1 MEPTELPPDEQES
14 EAGRAQTVVARRP
27 LARFGSAVGGA
38 ALVGAITL
46 LLFLL
51 MEGAASALLFARHL
65 WQEQE
70 GVEITE
76 EVHTRY
82 DEELGWVSIP
92 NVSIPDMYGPGKS
105 LTTNER
111 GFRGAEPVAVQA
123 PPGRDRVI
131 CSGDSFTLGHG
142 VDDADTWCARLQDLD
157 SGLQTVNVGQGG
169 YGIDQAY
176 LWYRR
181 DAADLERSAH
191 VLAFIGDDF
200 LRMQRDHFLGYPKP
214 VLEVVDGRLAVRN
227 VPVPRRGRVAR
238 WLAQNGGLFREL
250 RSVRLLGSLV
260 ARLSDDVPGSVEGE
274 VEGTWRVAEAVFDT
288 LAAENAAHGSRLVLL
303 FLPAP
308 WDYDTELYQ
317 PWRERVRTYAERTGT
332 PLLDL
337 VEELRA
343 LTAGE
348 ASALF
353 IPDGQIGA
361 PHLDEEGN
369 AWVARRLRELLRSEL
384 GPGEPGF

>member
-1 MEPTELPPDEQES
+1 MEPNELPPDEQES
-14 EAGRAQTVVARRP
+14 KAGRERTAGARGTLGR
-27 LARFGSAVGGA
+27 LGTAVGGA

-51 MEGAASALLFARHL
+51 MEGAASALLFTRHL
-65 WQEQE
+65 WLEQE

-82 DEELGWVSIP
+82 DAELGWVSIP
-92 NVSIPDMYGPGKS
+92 NVSIPDMYGAGKS

-111 GFRGAEPVAVQA
+111 GFRGGEPVAVQA

-142 VDDADTWCARLQDLD
+142 VDDADTWCARLEDFD
-157 SGLQTVNVGQGG
+157 PGLHTVNVGQGG

-214 VLEVVDGRLAVRN
+214 VLEMADGRLTVRN

-238 WLAQNGGLFREL
+238 WLAQNGGLFNEL

-260 ARLSDDVPGSVEGE
+260 ARLSEDPLGEGE
-274 VEGTWRVAEAVFDT
+274 GPVERTWQVAEAVFDT
-288 LAAENAAHGSRLVLL
+288 LVAENAAQGSRLVLV

-317 PWRERVRTYAERTGT
+317 PWRERVRAYADRTGT

-343 LTAGE
+343 LPAGE

-353 IPDGQIGA
+353 IPEGQIGA

-369 AWVARRLRELLRSEL
+369 VWVARRLQELLRAEL
-384 GPGEPGF
+384 GPAEPGL